1 MARTLLLLPAL
12 ALSWGL
18 LAQDGPTP
26 SVPTDDPVLEQLDEL
41 SLLPWLKNDPFVT
54 DPGALNVHGFAP
66 TDTPSYTPEVYRRR
80 LAVLDERTP
89 FKLTYNEPVQAY
101 IDLYARRKREQT
113 ARMLG
118 LSQLYFPLFE
128 EALDRHGMPM
138 ELKYLAVV
146 ESALY
151 PGARSRAAAVGLW
164 QFMIGTGKLYGLEV
178 DSYVDE
184 RCDVYQSTD
193 AACRYLKDLYRIF
206 GNWELALA
214 AYNCGPGNVNKAI
227 RRAGGS
233 GDYWS
238 VYNYL
243 PRETRGYV
251 PAFIAVNYIFNH
263 AADHNLY
270 PIIPNYC
277 AYEVDTVQVCYPLDL
292 GQLATLMGGSA
303 QELKE
308 LNPTFKQGVVPD
320 LQQPVAIYLPH
331 HLVDE
336 FITFEDAIMYS
347 YVPDMSTPAP
357 NTPASRSTAASV
369 STGGTGNKYH
379 TVRHG
384 ESLGGIAKKHGATV
398 SQLRKWNNLR
408 SDRIHAGQKLVVR
421 QGTTGERTTAAR
433 TASETP
439 TATRPAAAQSE
450 GTNREAGAGAGDKP
464 VEYVYHVVQP
474 GDTLWGIAQR
484 YPGVT
489 VDDIKRLNSDMNL
502 HKLPVG
508 RKLKVRVQG

>member
-12 ALSWGL
+12 ALSLGL
-18 LAQDGPTP
+18 SAQDGPTP
-26 SVPTDDPVLEQLDEL
+26 VVPANDPVLEQLDEL
-41 SLLPWLKNDPFVT
+41 SLLPWLKNDPFTT
-54 DPGALNVHGFAP
+54 DAGALNVHGFAP

-89 FKLTYNEPVQAY
+89 FKLTYNEQVQAY

-113 ARMLG
+113 SRMLG
-118 LSQLYFPLFE
+118 LAQLYFPVFE
-128 EALDRHGMPM
+128 EALDRHGMPL

-238 VYNYL
+238 VYNHL

-292 GQLATLMGGSA
+292 GQVATLMGGSA
-303 QELKE
+303 QEIRD
-308 LNPTFKQGVVPD
+308 LNPTFKQGIVPD
-320 LQQPVAIYLPH
+320 VQQPVAIYVPH
-331 HLVDE
+331 HMVDE
-336 FITFEDAIMYS
+336 FIEFEDAIMYS

-357 NTPASRSTAASV
+357 NMPSSRSTTVSA
-369 STGGTGNKYH
+369 STGGGGTKYH
-379 TVRHG
+379 TVRRG
-384 ESLGGIAKKHGATV
+384 ESLGSIAQKHGTTV
-398 SQLRKWNNLR
+398 SQLRKLNNLK
-408 SDRIHAGQKLVVR
+408 SDRIHAGQKLVVKR
-421 QGTTGERTTAAR
+421 GTASATTASTPSAAPAPKAPSNAAPAV
-433 TASETP
+433 TASGDST
-439 TATRPAAAQSE
+439 
-450 GTNREAGAGAGDKP
+450 DKP
-464 VEYVYHVVQP
+464 VEYIYHVVQP

-502 HKLPVG
+502 RKLPVG

>member
-12 ALSWGL
+12 ALSLGL

-26 SVPTDDPVLEQLDEL
+26 VVPANDPVLEQLDEL
-41 SLLPWLKNDPFVT
+41 SLLPWLKNDPFST
-54 DPGALNVHGFAP
+54 DAGALNVHGFAP
-66 TDTPSYTPEVYRRR
+66 TDTPSYTPAVYRQR
-80 LAVLDERTP
+80 LGVLDERTP
-89 FKLTYNEPVQAY
+89 FKLTYNDQVQAY

-113 ARMLG
+113 SRMLG
-118 LSQLYFPLFE
+118 LAQLYFPVFE
-128 EALDRHGMPM
+128 EALDRHGMPL

-164 QFMIGTGKLYGLEV
+164 QFMIGTGRLYGLEV

-227 RRAGGS
+227 RRAGGA

-238 VYNYL
+238 VYNHL

-292 GQLATLMGGSA
+292 AQLAALMGGNA
-303 QELKE
+303 QELKD

-331 HLVDE
+331 HMVDE
-336 FITFEDAIMYS
+336 FLEFEDAIRYS

-357 NTPASRSTAASV
+357 YDPSTRSTTAAASAQ
-369 STGGTGNKYH
+369 GGRKYH
-379 TVRHG
+379 TVRSG
-384 ESLGGIAKKHGATV
+384 ESLGTIARKHGTTV

-421 QGTTGERTTAAR
+421 QGAPAQ
-433 TASETP
+433 
-439 TATRPAAAQSE
+439 PAATGPSTSE
-450 GTNREAGAGAGDKP
+450 ARATPDAAPATNPSRSEEGANREGDKP
-464 VEYVYHVVQP
+464 VEYIYHVVQP

-502 HKLPVG
+502 RKLPVG
-508 RKLKVRVQG
+508 RKLKVRLQG

>member
-1 MARTLLLLPAL
+1 MARTLLCFGAA
-12 ALSWGL
+12 ALSLGL

-26 SVPTDDPVLEQLDEL
+26 TVPPNDPVLEQLDEL
-41 SLLPWLKNDPFVT
+41 SLLPWLKNDPFIT
-54 DPGALNVHGFAP
+54 DAGRLNVHGFAP
-66 TDTPSYTPEVYRRR
+66 TDTPSYAPEVYRQR
-80 LAVLDERTP
+80 LALLDERTP
-89 FKLTYNEPVQAY
+89 FKLTYNEPVQSY
-101 IDLYARRKREQT
+101 IDLYAKRKREQT

-118 LSQLYFPLFE
+118 LSQLYFPVFE
-128 EALDRHGMPM
+128 EALDRHGLPM

-270 PIIPNYC
+270 PVIPNYC

-292 GQLATLMGGSA
+292 AQLAKLTGGNA
-303 QELKE
+303 DELKE
-308 LNPTFKQGVVPD
+308 LNPTFKLGVVPD
-320 LQQPVAIYLPH
+320 VQQPVNIYLPQH
-331 HLVDE
+331 MVDE
-336 FITFEDAIMYS
+336 FVDFEDAIMYS

-357 NTPASRSTAASV
+357 YTAPRGSVASAS
-369 STGGTGNKYH
+369 GGKYH
-379 TVRHG
+379 TVRSG
-384 ESLGGIAKKHGATV
+384 ESLGTIARKHGASV
-398 SQLRKWNNLR
+398 AQLRKWNHLS
-408 SDRIHAGQKLVVR
+408 SDRIHAGQRLVVR
-421 QGTTGERTTAAR
+421 PG
-433 TASETP
+433 S
-439 TATRPAAAQSE
+439 TATATSERSAPEKAIASTADPAPASSGNA
-450 GTNREAGAGAGDKP
+450 TADKK

-502 HKLPVG
+502 RKLPVG